1 MVTPVPRPS
10 NQFLY
15 ANMLMCE
22 RRGVDLY
29 NMLFLNNINYCLCGS
44 WKVLCIQTE
53 LIMST
58 AAILDTNVTSLVDR
72 RLLHETVVS
81 QLRDLIV
88 QGELAPETKLNERVL
103 AEKLGTSRTPLREAI
118 KFLASEGLVELLPNR
133 GAVVAALKPE
143 KMKEVFVVLGALE
156 ALAGDLACRNATDAD
171 ITEIRALHYHMLAHH
186 ARGELAQYFRYN
198 QQIHIKLMECAGNAT
213 LVQVYRGLNAHVR
226 RARYMANLSRERW
239 DKAVREHEEILDALV
254 RRDGVRLQGLLRD
267 HLANKLVLVM
277 EVLTAMQSG
286 AAR

>member
-1 MVTPVPRPS
+1 
-10 NQFLY
+10 
-15 ANMLMCE
+15 
-22 RRGVDLY
+22 
-29 NMLFLNNINYCLCGS
+29 
-44 WKVLCIQTE
+44 
-53 LIMST
+53 MST
-58 AAILDTNVTSLVDR
+58 AAILSTNVTSLVDR

-88 QGELAPETKLNERVL
+88 QGELVPESKLNERVL

-156 ALAGDLACRNATDAD
+156 ALAGDLACRNATEAD
-171 ITEIRALHYHMLAHH
+171 IAEIRALHYHMLAHH

-213 LVQVYRGLNAHVR
+213 LAQVYRGLNAHVR

-239 DKAVREHEEILDALV
+239 DKAVHEHEEILDALV
-254 RRDGVRLQGLLRD
+254 KRDGARLQGLLRD

-277 EVLTAMQSG
+277 EVLTATQGG
-286 AAR
+286 AAQ

>member
-1 MVTPVPRPS
+1 MSAATTFSAS
-10 NQFLY
+10 N
-15 ANMLMCE
+15 
-22 RRGVDLY
+22 
-29 NMLFLNNINYCLCGS
+29 I
-44 WKVLCIQTE
+44 
-53 LIMST
+53 
-58 AAILDTNVTSLVDR
+58 TSLTDH
-72 RLLHETVVS
+72 RLLHETVID

-133 GAVVAALKPE
+133 GAVVAPLKPE

-156 ALAGDLACRNATDAD
+156 ALAGDLACHNATEAD
-171 ITEIRALHYHMLAHH
+171 IAEIRGLHYHMLAHH

-213 LVQVYRGLNAHVR
+213 LAQVYRGLNDHVK

-239 DKAVREHEEILDALV
+239 DKAVQEHEDMLDALV
-254 RRDGVRLQGLLRD
+254 KRDGARLQILLRD
-267 HLANKLVLVM
+267 HLANKLVMVM
-277 EVLTAMQSG
+277 EALAMPRVE
-286 AAR
+286 AKR